1 MQRTI
6 KMAALA
12 AVTLAA
18 GTAAAS
24 AGEYGPG
31 GYGYGGQSS
40 DYYAY
45 RNSNAW
51 APGPG
56 YDAGPGYEEGY
67 VAVAPQPMYYR
78 GYGRGYGYYGNG
90 SNHPTPS
97 SSQGDVGPE
106 GNNNGTLSG
115 YNRW

>member
-1 MQRTI
+1 MQRKI
-6 KMAALA
+6 QLAALA
-12 AVTLAA
+12 AATIIA

-24 AGEYGPG
+24 AGDYGPG
-31 GYGYGGQSS
+31 GNGYGGQATST
-40 DYYAY
+40 YAY
-45 RNSNAW
+45 RNSYAW
-51 APGPG
+51 APGPV

-67 VAVAPQPMYYR
+67 VAVAPQPMYYPAP
-78 GYGRGYGYYGNG
+78 GWGRGYNG
-90 SNHPTPS
+90 TNHPTPS